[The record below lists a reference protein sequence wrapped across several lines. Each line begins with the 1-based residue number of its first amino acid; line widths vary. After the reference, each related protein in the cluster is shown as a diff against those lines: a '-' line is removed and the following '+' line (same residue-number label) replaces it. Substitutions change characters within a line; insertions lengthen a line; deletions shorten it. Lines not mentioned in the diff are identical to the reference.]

1 MLKRLYKYTVIF
13 LGAIVVFR
21 SFQIGSAIVI
31 SNQIQETQVTCNI
44 KPTDNLITPQKAALI
59 ALQAILSF
67 NVQEIHLI
75 LDTYPLKK
83 ITRPT
88 YSVEITMKPFFHEFE
103 GEVVSIKVDAETGKI
118 VDIAY
123 GVYNITPV

>member
-13 LGAIVVFR
+13 LGVIIVFR

-31 SNQIQETQVTCNI
+31 SNQIQETHVTCNI
-44 KPTDNLITPQKAALI
+44 EPTDNLITPQKAALI
-59 ALQAILSF
+59 ALQAIFSF

-75 LDTYPLKK
+75 LDTYPLEK

-88 YSVEITMKPFFHEFE
+88 YSVEITMKPFFHGFE

-123 GVYNITPV
+123 GVYHITPA